1 MEHLEPLEKKEVT
14 LPWRLVK
21 HDQGKEE
28 HAPIHI
34 SVIKNTDVSLLYA
47 YAHVRH
53 YILVSSI

>member
-34 SVIKNTDVSLLYA
+34 SVIK
-47 YAHVRH
+47 
-53 YILVSSI
+53 IPMLVYFMHMHM